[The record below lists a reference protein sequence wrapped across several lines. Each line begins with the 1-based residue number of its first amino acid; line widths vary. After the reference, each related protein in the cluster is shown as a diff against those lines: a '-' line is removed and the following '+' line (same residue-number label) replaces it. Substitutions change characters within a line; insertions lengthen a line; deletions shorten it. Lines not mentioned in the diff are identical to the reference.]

1 MKPHKHEWGSWWH
14 TDGWR
19 VVFDACV
26 LVNLNVV
33 DLFLR
38 LAERAHLIFPVWSK
52 QLLDEA
58 ERTLCGKL
66 GRSREEA
73 VKFRTELMRAFPD
86 SMVSGHESLIEQC
99 ENHPKDCHVLAA
111 AIETHSR
118 LILTF
123 NLNDFREEHLSRWG
137 VRAVHPDDLLIELW
151 AEDSQTILVQ
161 LRSITLKRKIS
172 PEMLL
177 AKLAK
182 HVPKFAARVLAEL
195 PELD

>member
-1 MKPHKHEWGSWWH
+1 MKRHKHEWGTWWH
-14 TDGWR
+14 ADGGR

-38 LAERAHLIFPVWSK
+38 LAERAHLIFPVWSE

-58 ERTLCGKL
+58 ERTLVEKL
-66 GRSREEA
+66 GWTREA
-73 VKFRTELMRAFPD
+73 AAKFRSELIRAFPD
-86 SMVSGHESLIEQC
+86 SMVRRYEYLIEQC
-99 ENHPKDCHVLAA
+99 ENHPKDRHVLAA
-111 AIETHSR
+111 AIETYSQR
-118 LILTF
+118 ILTF

-137 VRAVHPDDLLIELW
+137 VRAVHPDDLLLELW
-151 AEDSQTILVQ
+151 AEDSQAILTQ

-172 PEMLL
+172 RELLL

-182 HVPKFAARVLAEL
+182 HVPKFVEKLSGEIS
-195 PELD
+195 